1 MIWLVQ
7 MKAKFFRCIYV
18 ALLSYFLAGCGTVA
32 GWLQDDV
39 YIAPPA
45 ELVEFTNE
53 FEPQVLWS
61 VDTGDGVSDE
71 YSDLAAWI
79 QGDNIVAVDSE
90 GTVSSYNSQ
99 SGKSIWKSKLDV
111 PVSTGAGGGEGL
123 IYIGTIEGTII
134 ALDENNGAIKWKQK
148 LTSEV
153 LAPPKA
159 AHGIVVA
166 RTADGRM
173 SGLAVEDGKVLWNY
187 QRTVPLLS
195 LRGASAPVLIN
206 DKVIAGYDNGKLV
219 ELSLLDGSVLWEKS
233 VAVPRGRTELDRLV
247 DIDAD
252 PVVVNDLIYVVAF
265 HGRIAAIRVDTGDI
279 VWARD
284 MSSRVGL
291 DVDQFNAV
299 YVTDDDDNV
308 WAVQDGTGDG
318 LWRQTRL
325 IRRKLTAPVIVANN
339 VIVGDLEG
347 YVHWLSRNDGRFVS
361 RLKIADSAIRSK
373 PIVKNDIV
381 YVTASDGTLT
391 ALRVQ

>member
-1 MIWLVQ
+1 MIV
-7 MKAKFFRCIYV
+7 KFFRFISV
-18 ALLSYFLAGCGTVA
+18 ALLGCLVAACGTVSD
-32 GWLQDDV
+32 WLKDDV
-39 YIAPPA
+39 YVAPPS

-53 FEPQVLWS
+53 FEPQVVWS
-61 VDTGDGVSDE
+61 VDTGDGTSDE
-71 YSDLAAWI
+71 YSDLSVWI

-90 GTVSSYNSQ
+90 GTVGSYNSQ
-99 SGKSIWKSKLDV
+99 SGKNIWKLKLDV
-111 PVSTGAGGGEGL
+111 PVKAGVGGGEGL
-123 IYIGTIEGTII
+123 IYIGTVKGTII
-134 ALDENNGAIKWKQK
+134 ALDENNGVVKWKQK

-153 LAPPKA
+153 LAPAKA
-159 AHGIVVA
+159 SKGVVVA

-173 SGLAVEDGKVLWNY
+173 SGLSVEDGKVLWNY

-195 LRGASAPVLIN
+195 LRGTSAPVLKD

-219 ELSLLDGSVLWEKS
+219 ALSLLDGSVLWEKS

-252 PVVVNDLIYVVAF
+252 PVIVNDLIYVVAF
-265 HGRIAAIRVDTGDI
+265 HGRMAALRVDTGDI

-284 MSSRVGL
+284 MSSRAGL
-291 DVDQFNAV
+291 DVEQFNAV
-299 YVTDDDDNV
+299 YVTDDEDNV
-308 WAVQDGTGDG
+308 WAIQDGTGDG

-325 IRRKLTAPVIVANN
+325 IRRKLTASVIVANN

-347 YVHWLSRNDGRFVS
+347 YVHWLSRDDGRFVS

-373 PIVKNDIV
+373 PVVKDNIV
-381 YVTASDGTLT
+381 YVMANDGTLT

>member
-1 MIWLVQ
+1 MIV
-7 MKAKFFRCIYV
+7 KVCRIISV
-18 ALLSYFLAGCGTVA
+18 ALLSYLLAGCGTVA
-32 GWLQDDV
+32 GWLEDDV

-45 ELVEFTNE
+45 ELVEFTHE

-61 VDTGDGVSDE
+61 VDTGDGAADE
-71 YSDLAAWI
+71 YSDLAPWL

-99 SGKSIWKSKLDV
+99 SGKSGWKSKLDV
-111 PVSTGAGGGEGL
+111 PVAAGAGGGEGL
-123 IYIGTIEGTII
+123 IYIGTVEGTII
-134 ALDENNGAIKWKQK
+134 ALDENTGAVKWKQK

-159 AHGIVVA
+159 AKGVVVA

-173 SGLAVEDGKVLWNY
+173 SGLSVEDGKVLWNY

-195 LRGASAPVLIN
+195 LRGGSAPVLID

-219 ELSLLDGSVLWEKS
+219 ELSIIDGSVLWEKS

-265 HGRIAAIRVDTGDI
+265 HGRVAAIRVDTGDI

-308 WAVQDGTGDG
+308 WAVQDGSGDG

-325 IRRKLTAPVIVANN
+325 IRRKLTAPVIVASN

-373 PIVKNDIV
+373 PVVKNDIV
-381 YVTASDGTLT
+381 YVIANDGTLT